1 MARAAEALK
10 NGEEFTLPL
19 SAGPY
24 KFVWHAR
31 PVRFVPV
38 VGGSP
43 LPHLAEEEPEWD

>member
-1 MARAAEALK
+1 MARPAVALK

-19 SAGPY
+19 WAGPY

-43 LPHLAEEEPEWD
+43 LPHLGEEEPDWD